1 MREGRKKA
9 RSNKQQGKATQHTF
23 PKKNELAASGGT
35 QTHDTL
41 HSRQSMHSTTELLCI
56 YYVHIT
62 QAMDGFLMVLAY
74 DATILYVSDNLESYM
89 GLSPRD
95 VIGHTVHDLVQSQ
108 EDSETIREN
117 LLPKG

>member
-1 MREGRKKA
+1 
-9 RSNKQQGKATQHTF
+9 
-23 PKKNELAASGGT
+23 
-35 QTHDTL
+35 
-41 HSRQSMHSTTELLCI
+41 
-56 YYVHIT
+56 
-62 QAMDGFLMVLAY
+62 MVLAY